1 MYHGDRIDV
10 ADGDI
15 YIYTYIYMYI
25 YIMNRK
31 NVMDIMDMTG
41 R

>member
-15 YIYTYIYMYI
+15 YIHIYMYI

>member
-15 YIYTYIYMYI
+15 YIC
-25 YIMNRK
+25 IMNRM
-31 NVMDIMDMTG
+31 NVMDIIDMTG

>member
-15 YIYTYIYMYI
+15 YIYM
-25 YIMNRK
+25 YIMNRM
-31 NVMDIMDMTG
+31 NVMDIIDMTG